1 MVSNLHSEVSFLFD
15 TSQDVLCFI
24 SISNNHFLF
33 ERYCLDLVF
42 LNESVVDKVGGCPTV
57 QEGLSLNTAISP
69 MPTK

>member
-33 ERYCLDLVF
+33 ERYRLDFVF
-42 LNESVVDKVGGCPTV
+42 LDESVVDKVGGCPTV
-57 QEGLSLNTAISP
+57 QEGLSLDTAIP
-69 MPTK
+69 PTPTK